1 MLTHGVQKSVY
12 IPVNGRE
19 RKSSDDKSGCK
30 GSQDSDI
37 IPRLSGFTPFARVS
51 RLYPHT
57 QKCPDSRK
65 IGFEMA
71 SVIRPSECRTEAF
84 PEESK
89 VWGQASRASA
99 ESVDYSK

>member
-30 GSQDSDI
+30 GSHSDI

-51 RLYPHT
+51 RFYPNT

-65 IGFEMA
+65 IGFEVA
-71 SVIRPSECRTEAF
+71 SVMRPSGCRTEAF

-99 ESVDYSK
+99 ESFDYLK